1 MDYRPDADTDARMRD
16 YAHDAPQNFHP
27 SWQPGTEGAPF
38 SPGISL
44 DGSSPSLTWRPDE
57 FTLSQG
63 YQAYKEE
70 LRSLIFN
77 TANSAVPTRQGSPDA
92 AGEQDGLCPLPS
104 IDERRRRE
112 TAEILAVNGRVEYL
126 RNYVAQV
133 APWVRSHT
141 LTSPK
146 AIPVGL

>member
-1 MDYRPDADTDARMRD
+1 MDCRPDADARMRD
-16 YAHDAPQNFHP
+16 YAHDAPQTFHP
-27 SWQPGTEGAPF
+27 HWQPGTEGAPF
-38 SPGISL
+38 SPEISL

-92 AGEQDGLCPLPS
+92 PGEQDGLSPLPS

-141 LTSPK
+141 LTSLK
-146 AIPVGL
+146 VIPVGL